1 MTATE
6 CAKSEIVILVDD
18 QDRQIGL
25 AEKLAAHEQNLL
37 HRAFSAFI
45 FRQGTTL
52 QLLLQQRALHKYHC
66 PGLWTN
72 TCCSHPRTGE
82 TAVEAGQR
90 RVKEELGIETTLED
104 IGWFKYN
111 AHFSNGLSEHE
122 IDHVLIGFLKPEQPL
137 KLNPEEVLAT
147 RWITIE
153 ELEKEYAK
161 NPDHFTQW
169 LMLALE
175 RVKKAMQM

>member
-6 CAKSEIVILVDD
+6 CVTPEYVILVDE

-25 AEKLAAHEQNLL
+25 AEKLEAHQKNLL

-45 FRQGTTL
+45 FRRL
-52 QLLLQQRALHKYHC
+52 SQLEILLQQRALHKYHS

-72 TCCSHPRTGE
+72 ACCSHPREGE
-82 TAVEAGQR
+82 SVVNAGQR
-90 RVKEELGIETTLED
+90 RLHEELGIIASLKD
-104 IGWFKYN
+104 LGWFKYN

-122 IDHVLIGFLKPEQPL
+122 IDHVLVGEVSKDVIIHP
-137 KLNPEEVLAT
+137 NPEEVHAY

-153 ELEKEYAK
+153 DLEQELAAHPERY
-161 NPDHFTQW
+161 TQW
-169 LMLALE
+169 ILQAL
-175 RVKKAMQM
+175 KMAKSGF